1 MSSGVHVTVCRH
13 QCHTADRSVLT
24 DHWGWINT
32 ESRRQYTATAIH
44 QLAWFMARTRLQE
57 VERHSTTGQRGF
69 LPCICLIFWFNI
81 ENKATIYKKR
91 PFIIFNLNVFVFCFM
106 FCWYEYAKNVWHQT
120 YFTYVCDFCNFFC
133 FARPLSFSNPFFNFV
148 QAYVFQEN
156 INTSLNLICI
166 SISYY
171 DINSNLCHLLV
182 KYLNFF

>member
-44 QLAWFMARTRLQE
+44 QLAWFMVRTRLQE

-91 PFIIFNLNVFVFCFM
+91 PFIIFNLNVFVSCFM
-106 FCWYEYAKNVWHQT
+106 FCDMNMQKMSDIRHISHM
-120 YFTYVCDFCNFFC
+120 FTIFVTLC
-133 FARPLSFSNPFFNFV
+133 FARLFFQIPFLTL
-148 QAYVFQEN
+148 YKHMYIKKN
-156 INTSLNLICI
+156 INT
-166 SISYY
+166 Y
-171 DINSNLCHLLV
+171 DMYHYFILRH
-182 KYLNFF
+182 KF